1 MFRVSNSVYLRD
13 KRLNDEYYDI
23 KYNQV
28 NRIDLRKCADFTN
41 ETPEQIIDNNF
52 TPPAPPS
59 PSAPP
64 AQTNDYNIQQNDNQN
79 NTEQNNTEQN
89 DVNNQNTMAKKESLN
104 FKGVEDAK
112 TMYQNGLISAIAPTS
127 DYWED
132 NSYESYVPHSDW
144 NSPSSAIWSPAA
156 ANLYGRY

>member
-13 KRLNDEYYDI
+13 KRFNDEYYDI

-41 ETPEQIIDNNF
+41 ETPEQATDNNF

>member
-41 ETPEQIIDNNF
+41 ETSEQITDNNF

>member
-1 MFRVSNSVYLRD
+1 MFKVSNSVYLRD

-41 ETPEQIIDNNF
+41 ETPEQATDNNF

>member
-41 ETPEQIIDNNF
+41 ETPEQITDNNF

-64 AQTNDYNIQQNDNQN
+64 VQTNDYNIQQNDNQN

-156 ANLYGRY
+156 TNLYGRY

>member
-41 ETPEQIIDNNF
+41 ETPEQITDNNF

-104 FKGVEDAK
+104 FKIPFSL
-112 TMYQNGLISAIAPTS
+112 N
-127 DYWED
+127 
-132 NSYESYVPHSDW
+132 
-144 NSPSSAIWSPAA
+144 
-156 ANLYGRY
+156 

>member
-41 ETPEQIIDNNF
+41 ETPEQATDNNF

-64 AQTNDYNIQQNDNQN
+64 AQTSDYNIQQNDNQN

>member
-1 MFRVSNSVYLRD
+1 MFKVSNSVYLRD

-41 ETPEQIIDNNF
+41 ETPEQATDNNF

-89 DVNNQNTMAKKESLN
+89 DINNQNTMAKKESLN

>member
-41 ETPEQIIDNNF
+41 ETPEQITDNNF

-64 AQTNDYNIQQNDNQN
+64 
-79 NTEQNNTEQN
+79 
-89 DVNNQNTMAKKESLN
+89 SS
-104 FKGVEDAK
+104 
-112 TMYQNGLISAIAPTS
+112 ISASRFCIIIADTN
-127 DYWED
+127 
-132 NSYESYVPHSDW
+132 NSITTIS
-144 NSPSSAIWSPAA
+144 
-156 ANLYGRY
+156 

>member
-41 ETPEQIIDNNF
+41 ETPEQATDNNF

-64 AQTNDYNIQQNDNQN
+64 VQTNDYNNLLSYSHN
-79 NTEQNNTEQN
+79 
-89 DVNNQNTMAKKESLN
+89 
-104 FKGVEDAK
+104 
-112 TMYQNGLISAIAPTS
+112 YQNLCFLLV
-127 DYWED
+127 DFYH
-132 NSYESYVPHSDW
+132 Y
-144 NSPSSAIWSPAA
+144 
-156 ANLYGRY
+156 

>member
-41 ETPEQIIDNNF
+41 ETPEQATDNNF
-52 TPPAPPS
+52 NPPAPPS

-64 AQTNDYNIQQNDNQN
+64 TQTNNYNIQQNDNQN

-89 DVNNQNTMAKKESLN
+89 DINNQNTMAKKESLN